1 MERRLPRH
9 PVSWVLAGNA
19 LVWGIDGLAQSW
31 LVFALRG
38 EEALPGA
45 TAAFWFLSRFGA
57 WLLIGL
63 PLLIPVIIGAARATT
78 PLFAAAGAGA
88 LPGKWLAVLGLY
100 DVIIGLIAI
109 AVFDF
114 LLED

>member
-1 MERRLPRH
+1 MP
-9 PVSWVLAGNA
+9 
-19 LVWGIDGLAQSW
+19 Q
-31 LVFALRG
+31 
-38 EEALPGA
+38 
-45 TAAFWFLSRFGA
+45 
-57 WLLIGL
+57 
-63 PLLIPVIIGAARATT
+63 LIPVIIAAARATT
-78 PLFAAAGAGA
+78 PLFAATGAGA